1 MSQQSQFEGEERH
14 YQSGYSSYSQD
25 EESPQSNHLHEGFGQ
40 KVFHAQPVGRFL
52 SAGQRLALAI
62 VSVCVLIPLVAII
75 LSNTS
80 SDTGGIFV
88 IGEQLI
94 ALAVVCLTI
103 MVINIAANWRR

>member
-1 MSQQSQFEGEERH
+1 MSQQSQFEEEGRH
-14 YQSGYSSYSQD
+14 YQSGYPPYGQD
-25 EESPQSNHLHEGFGQ
+25 EGFAQGGPPHESFGQ
-40 KVFHAQPVGRFL
+40 KVFHTEPASRFF

-80 SDTGGIFV
+80 SDTGGFFV
-88 IGEQLI
+88 IAEQLI